1 MSNPVFGDYFQPNDS
16 EKLVRTTEVA
26 QVVLNNLAGLHAR
39 YSGKFD
45 GPGAMMEETK
55 WGKQGRG
62 VEIDGSQSTET
73 KTQHYFYTQGWDAY
87 KAWEG
92 EVLVKGTQVA
102 YKMGEI
108 PENIKALGDKL
119 MVDFPKLYNLTFAR
133 EIEGS
138 PRTLVHGDC
147 SAGNMMFFNEDG
159 NDACCIFD
167 WQMAQMGRGVF
178 DVAMFLVLSTPPD
191 FLKDNEQALLQHYYD
206 RLLEKGS
213 GNATLAAYTKPQ
225 FDKDYANAVATVF
238 AVMVYVAGLMQMG
251 NKVEFYQPVAI
262 CADRVH
268 AALSR
273 WIGQIDTELGP
284 FSTSYGTVP
293 GQQ

>member
-1 MSNPVFGDYFQPNDS
+1 MFRLASVEARHGHQQQRTRVATSVHVRVSTALLHHTFQWS
-16 EKLVRTTEVA
+16 AFMHR
-26 QVVLNNLAGLHAR
+26 Q
-39 YSGKFD
+39 
-45 GPGAMMEETK
+45 
-55 WGKQGRG
+55 
-62 VEIDGSQSTET
+62 
-73 KTQHYFYTQGWDAY
+73 
-87 KAWEG
+87 
-92 EVLVKGTQVA
+92 
-102 YKMGEI
+102 
-108 PENIKALGDKL
+108 
-119 MVDFPKLYNLTFAR
+119 LTL
-133 EIEGS
+133 S
-138 PRTLVHGDC
+138 PP
-147 SAGNMMFFNEDG
+147 
-159 NDACCIFD
+159 
-167 WQMAQMGRGVF
+167 Q
-178 DVAMFLVLSTPPD
+178 VLSTPPD